1 MRKEAKN
8 EYREFSEKK
17 KDVKREHRRE
27 RYKYMSQENKQRL
40 KDDQSNYHKA
50 TK

>member
-1 MRKEAKN
+1 MSIENFLK
-8 EYREFSEKK
+8 KK

-27 RYKYMSQENKQRL
+27 RYKYMFQENKQRL
-40 KDDQSNYHKA
+40 KDDQNNYHKA